1 MNNGKVTNDNRK
13 LTMNAELSPIK
24 DGEFSF
30 SGGIFQIV
38 IECD

>member
-1 MNNGKVTNDNRK
+1 MTIENRK
-13 LTMNAELSPIK
+13 LTKNAELSPIK

-38 IECD
+38 IECDEPW